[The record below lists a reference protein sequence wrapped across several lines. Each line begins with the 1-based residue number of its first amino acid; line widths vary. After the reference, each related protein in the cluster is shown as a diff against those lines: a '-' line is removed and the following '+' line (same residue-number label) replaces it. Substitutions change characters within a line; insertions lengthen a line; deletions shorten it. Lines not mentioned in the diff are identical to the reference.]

1 MVQNKDGLRWIRKKI
16 NDDVQCDG
24 LTYFPAFQDCDT
36 LHLTHLEKKFAFKSD
51 NLMIAYVLVHSTEHC
66 IALQAI
72 RHF

>member
-1 MVQNKDGLRWIRKKI
+1 MVQNKDGLENKI

-36 LHLTHLEKKFAFKSD
+36 LHLAHLKQKLLL
-51 NLMIAYVLVHSTEHC
+51 NLIILMIAYVLVHCTEHC
-66 IALQAI
+66 ITLQAI

>member
-1 MVQNKDGLRWIRKKI
+1 MVQNQDGLRWIEKKI

-36 LHLTHLEKKFAFKSD
+36 LHRAHLEQKLLLNLIS
-51 NLMIAYVLVHSTEHC
+51 LMIAYVLVHSTEHC